1 MTTLQVNVNEKHDKD
16 FRIPPN
22 VVLPS
27 AVGKF
32 NVIFLSQSTNN
43 ELDWRTKGLVTPVK
57 NQGQC
62 GSCYVFSVTGT
73 LEGQLA
79 KQSGKLVSL
88 SEQQIVDCSGPY
100 GNAGC
105 NGGYMDNCFEYLKN
119 NSGLDTEQSYP
130 YTAQDGNCR
139 FKPKDAVVNV
149 TVGTCGE
156 KVDYRFFRRK
166 TFHIVGVE
174 ISLRPVLF

>member
-1 MTTLQVNVNEKHDKD
+1 M
-16 FRIPPN
+16 
-22 VVLPS
+22 
-27 AVGKF
+27 
-32 NVIFLSQSTNN
+32 
-43 ELDWRTKGLVTPVK
+43 TPVK

-105 NGGYMDNCFEYLKN
+105 NGGYMDYCFEYLKN

-130 YTAQDGNCR
+130 YTAQDGSCR
-139 FKPKDAVVNV
+139 FKARDSVVNV
-149 TVGTCGE
+149 TVSTCVKNARVLVFCRE
-156 KVDYRFFRRK
+156 AVP
-166 TFHIVGVE
+166 IECIE
-174 ISLRPVLF
+174 ISLRPTLF